1 MPNEMAQPP
10 IIPATNPADAYAADI
25 ARLQRTSAIGVSDD
39 AWLVLAHALTRFT
52 ELSAAE
58 LSQTIPQAADM
69 LAVSAVANGL
79 ATESTVLRAARAL
92 RSLHD
97 PRITLATG
105 YDSVSEVVVSTQAV
119 AEDQEVAGAFNLAYA
134 TLNALM
140 AAFGRRM
147 QPRMQGN
154 VFAQLG
160 RAARQLG
167 ASDIA
172 RDMYEE
178 AMVVGYESESLD
190 VVARAVLG
198 LGVMALTR
206 GNYPKARELFER
218 ALMNADRA
226 NDPELIRTAH
236 HGLLNCGLSSGDL
249 DSAMV
254 HGWNVLR
261 LCIAPDSRAEAL
273 MNMAEIC
280 RLTGEHD
287 AAIKVYAVAM
297 EWTSQ
302 RRVRLH
308 AVSGAL
314 QSAVESARTA
324 DVERYR
330 ALLATML
337 PEEPDTYTRAIIGLE
352 FADSLHKMG
361 DAAASAA
368 ERTAARALAV
378 EHGYHELVHRAEL
391 AELNAQHAAPAKVE
405 AARSARR
412 ERRAYR
418 SEHFRMVLNSLNGL
432 SAAAL

>member
-1 MPNEMAQPP
+1 MSDEQLHSPVLPSV
-10 IIPATNPADAYAADI
+10 NPAEAYAADM
-25 ARLQRTSAIGVSDD
+25 ARLQRTTPIGPSDD
-39 AWLVLAHALTRFT
+39 AWLVLAHALTRFS

-58 LSQTIPQAADM
+58 LSQTIPHAADM
-69 LAVSAVANGL
+69 LAVSAVAMGL
-79 ATESTVLRAARAL
+79 ASESTVLRAARAL

-97 PRITLATG
+97 PRIQLATG
-105 YDSVSEVVVSTQAV
+105 YDSITEVVVSTQAV
-119 AEDQEVAGAFNLAYA
+119 AEDQEVAGALGLAYA
-134 TLNALM
+134 TLTALLS
-140 AAFGRRM
+140 AFGPRIR
-147 QPRMQGN
+147 PRMQGN

-167 ASDIA
+167 ANDIA

-218 ALMNADRA
+218 GLMNADRA
-226 NDPELIRTAH
+226 KDPELIRSAH
-236 HGLLNCGLSSGDL
+236 HGLLNCGLASGDL

-287 AAIKVYAVAM
+287 AAMKVYAVAM

-308 AVSGAL
+308 AASGAL
-314 QSAVESARTA
+314 LSAATSGRSAEA
-324 DVERYR
+324 ARYR
-330 ALLATML
+330 ALLHELL
-337 PEEPDTYTRAIIGLE
+337 PAEPDPYTRAVIGLE
-352 FADSLHKMG
+352 FADSLRRLG
-361 DAAASAA
+361 EAAAAGAQLS
-368 ERTAARALAV
+368 AARALAA
-378 EHGYHELVHRAEL
+378 EHEFHELLHRAEA
-391 AELNAQHAAPAKVE
+391 AEHNTDVAPTKVE
-405 AARSARR
+405 ATRR
-412 ERRAYR
+412 ATRRTRAYR
-418 SEHFRMVLNSLNGL
+418 SEHFRMVLHSLNGL
-432 SAAAL
+432 TAASL

>member
-1 MPNEMAQPP
+1 MSQPP
-10 IIPATNPADAYAADI
+10 VLPSTNPAEAYAADV
-25 ARLQRTSAIGVSDD
+25 ARLQRTAAIGPSDD
-39 AWLVLAHALTRFT
+39 AWLVLAHALTRFS

-58 LSQTIPQAADM
+58 LSQTIPHAADM
-69 LAVSAVANGL
+69 LAVSAVAQGL

-97 PRITLATG
+97 PRIQLSTG
-105 YDSVSEVVVSTQAV
+105 YDSITEVVVSTQAV

-134 TLNALM
+134 TLNALLS
-140 AAFGRRM
+140 AFGPRI

-167 ASDIA
+167 ATDIA

-218 ALMNADRA
+218 GLMNADRA
-226 NDPELIRTAH
+226 NDPELIRSAH
-236 HGLLNCGLSSGDL
+236 HGLLNCGLASGDL

-287 AAIKVYAVAM
+287 AAMKVYAVAM

-302 RRVRLH
+302 RRVKLH

-314 QSAVESARTA
+314 QSAVDSNRHA
-324 DVERYR
+324 DAARYR
-330 ALLATML
+330 ELLVEML
-337 PEEPDTYTRAIIGLE
+337 PNEPDTYIRAAIGLE
-352 FADSLHKMG
+352 MADALRKLG
-361 DAAASAA
+361 LAA
-368 ERTAARALAV
+368 EAEASRSTALSVAI

-391 AELNAQHAAPAKVE
+391 AAHAVTDV
-405 AARSARR
+405 AATPVAATHRTARR
-412 ERRAYR
+412 KRAYR
-418 SEHFRMVLNSLNGL
+418 SEHFRMVLQSLNGL
-432 SAAAL
+432 AAAAL